1 MSNAKRI
8 FEVSN
13 AIGKMVDV
21 SVMVG
26 DEKGWK
32 IEIIRPLRQVCF
44 SLSELIWILL
54 IGTERV
60 IL

>member
-32 IEIIRPLRQVCF
+32 IEISQRCGRLAYTIF
-44 SLSELIWILL
+44 DI
-54 IGTERV
+54 
-60 IL
+60 